1 MTDTSQEFSKLP
13 SGLMLEIDRLCS
25 RLESSWQNG
34 IGTGTGTGLKSEDLL
49 KELQNLTAPQQ
60 QAALEE
66 LLPLELEYRR
76 RRGQPADIPELAARF
91 PESDPAWLQQVL
103 GWAEPDTILGRSDSD
118 SGGFALATGGAASG
132 AANSVGPTAIPEQLG
147 DYRLL
152 GILGQG
158 GMGTVYRAVHERMG
172 RAVAVKVLR
181 ADIRSNAALLQRFE
195 REVRTAARLIHPNIV
210 TALDARIHEG
220 LPFLVTELVDGEDLE
235 THVRR
240 NGPLTVTEAL
250 DAIAQAA
257 AGLAYAHEQG
267 VVHRDIKPAN
277 LLRDRRGL
285 VRILDMG
292 LARLDDVQA
301 RSNTETEQPEFGGL
315 TDSGLIMG
323 TAAYMAP
330 EQARDTRKAD
340 ARSDLYSLGCTLHFL
355 LTGRPPYSASSAIDM
370 IVAHLQ
376 SPVPRLQ
383 DGSAKTVIPAS
394 VQELFERLAAKKP
407 EDRIPTAA
415 AVAAQTSRVREAMTH
430 GRESALP
437 KATENSLPPQTS
449 QQTMPVVSQPPTVH
463 SQRRQ
468 LFTAVGMVLLMIVFV
483 VSFLALYSSRRGAG
497 AGLPAGSA
505 KVAAPAP
512 PSETA
517 MQSADNNLSGSDL
530 PVIAFDGV
538 AGYLRLPT
546 VIPEAGTTYTL
557 EAIIQPRQLQT
568 SNVISWLGPDWMA
581 LFISDSGLPG
591 TARLVNGQSVVLT
604 APVAVQLNRW
614 THLAAVFDSQTNR
627 LFVDG
632 REELQSAITF
642 SLSNTEGGLFVGGV
656 DPARL
661 PEGENRRFFNGSL
674 RGFKISR
681 GVRYSGPFS
690 PPNVLTRDRE
700 TIAVMQ
706 QNAAGDGVIIVDGDG
721 RELDV
726 VLSETGILRT
736 P

>member
-13 SGLMLEIDRLCS
+13 SAIMLQIDRLCS
-25 RLESSWQNG
+25 RLESSWQ
-34 IGTGTGTGLKSEDLL
+34 TGTGLKSEDLL
-49 KELQNLTAPQQ
+49 HELQNLTAAQQ
-60 QAALEE
+60 QAALQE
-66 LLPLELEYRR
+66 LLPLELDYRR
-76 RRGQPADIPELAARF
+76 RRGQPAGFPELAERF
-91 PESDPAWLQQVL
+91 PSSDPVWLQQVL
-103 GWAEPDTILGRSDSD
+103 GWAEPDTILGSGDSD
-118 SGGFALATGGAASG
+118 SGGFALTTGGDKD
-132 AANSVGPTAIPEQLG
+132 SVIPAAIPEQLG

-181 ADIRSNAALLQRFE
+181 AEIRSNAALLQRFE

-210 TALDARIHEG
+210 TALDARIHDG

-240 NGPLTVTEAL
+240 NGPLTVTAAL

-257 AGLAYAHEQG
+257 NGLAYAHEQG

-292 LARLDDVQA
+292 LARLDDVQS
-301 RSNTETEQPEFGGL
+301 RSSTETEQPEPAGL

-355 LTGRPPYSASSAIDM
+355 LTGRPPYSANSAIDM

-376 SPVPRLQ
+376 SPLPRLQ
-383 DGSAKTVIPAS
+383 DGSSRTIIPAL
-394 VQELFERLAAKKP
+394 VQELFELLAAKNP
-407 EDRIPTAA
+407 EDRMQTAA
-415 AVAAQTSRVREAMTH
+415 TAAEQTNRLQKALTQGLEPS
-430 GRESALP
+430 LP

-449 QQTMPVVSQPPTVH
+449 QQTMPVLSQPPTVH

-468 LFTAVGMVLLMIVFV
+468 LLTAVGTVLLMMLLVISV
-483 VSFLALYSSRRGAG
+483 LAMYSSRSGTEV
-497 AGLPAGSA
+497 GLPAGPTT
-505 KVAAPAP
+505 VATPEPPAQ
-512 PSETA
+512 TA
-517 MQSADNNLSGSDL
+517 MQSADKNLPRSDL
-530 PVIAFDGV
+530 PAITFDGV
-538 AGYLRLPT
+538 AGYLQLPT
-546 VIPEAGTTYTL
+546 ITPEAGTTYTL
-557 EAIIQPRQLQT
+557 EAIIQPRRFQT

-581 LFISDSGLPG
+581 LFISDSGHPG
-591 TARLVNGQSVVLT
+591 TARLVADRSVVLT
-604 APVAVQLNRW
+604 APAAIQLNRW
-614 THLAAVFDSQTNR
+614 THLAAVFDSQTNK
-627 LFVDG
+627 LFIDG
-632 REELQSAITF
+632 REEIHSPITF
-642 SLSNTEGGLFVGGV
+642 SLASTDGGLFVGGV

-661 PEGENRRFFNGSL
+661 PSGENQRFFNGRL
-674 RGFKISR
+674 RGFRISR
-681 GVRYSGPFS
+681 GARYSSPFS
-690 PPNVLTRDRE
+690 PPDVLTRDPQ

-706 QNAAGDGVIIVDGDG
+706 PNTAGDGLVLVNGDG
-721 RELDV
+721 KELDL
-726 VLSETGILRT
+726 VLSDQGVLRT

>member
-13 SGLMLEIDRLCS
+13 SALMLQIDRLCS
-25 RLESSWQNG
+25 RLESSWQN
-34 IGTGTGTGLKSEDLL
+34 GTGTGLKSEDLL

-103 GWAEPDTILGRSDSD
+103 GWAEPDTILGRGDSD
-118 SGGFALATGGAASG
+118 SGGFALATGGAASD

-240 NGPLTVTEAL
+240 NGPLTVTDAL

-277 LLRDRRGL
+277 LLRDQRGV

-292 LARLDDVQA
+292 LARLDDVRG
-301 RSNTETEQPEFGGL
+301 RSGTETAQQEIGGL

-355 LTGRPPYSASSAIDM
+355 LTGRPPYSATSPIDM

-376 SPVPRLQ
+376 SPLPRLQ
-383 DGSAKTVIPAS
+383 MNSAKTVIPTS
-394 VQELFERLAAKKP
+394 VQDLFELLAAKKP
-407 EDRIPTAA
+407 EERIQTAA
-415 AVAAQTSRVREAMTH
+415 AAAEQTARIREAITQ
-430 GRESALP
+430 GRELP
-437 KATENSLPPQTS
+437 LAKVIQERQQHSPPQV
-449 QQTMPVVSQPPTVH
+449 PVVIAQPATV
-463 SQRRQ
+463 RADRWRM
-468 LFTAVGMVLLMIVFV
+468 LATVTITLLTFAIMATVI
-483 VSFLALYSSRRGAG
+483 ALYSLRTDTNRTLPPEPPTPEVPVESISSGFPTADND
-497 AGLPAGSA
+497 APDDNLPAVS
-505 KVAAPAP
+505 
-512 PSETA
+512 
-517 MQSADNNLSGSDL
+517 
-530 PVIAFDGV
+530 FDGT
-538 AGYLRLPT
+538 AGYLQLPH
-546 VIPEAGTTYTL
+546 VVPEAGTAYTL
-557 EAIIQPRQLQT
+557 EAIIRPERFQT
-568 SNVISWLGPDWMA
+568 SNIISWLGPDWMA

-632 REELQSAITF
+632 REELQSSITF
-642 SLSNTEGGLFVGGV
+642 SLSSTEGGLFVGGV

-726 VLSETGILRT
+726 VLSETGILQT